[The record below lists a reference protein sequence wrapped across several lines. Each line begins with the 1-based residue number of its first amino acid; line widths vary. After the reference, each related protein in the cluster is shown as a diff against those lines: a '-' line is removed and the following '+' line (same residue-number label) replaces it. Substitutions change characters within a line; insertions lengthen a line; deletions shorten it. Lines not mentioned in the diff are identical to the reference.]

1 MCFMFFG
8 FGDCNLI
15 VFLFL
20 RLGMPEHPQELLL
33 GVFFVFRRFIK
44 FGALFGEVLWNR
56 ISTTVE
62 QKGPVFFKLAVV
74 VGGA

>member
-8 FGDCNLI
+8 LGDCNLI

-33 GVFFVFRRFIK
+33 GVFFVFRRFII
-44 FGALFGEVLWNR
+44 FWVLFLEVLWSL

-62 QKGPVFFKLAVV
+62 QKGPDFFL
-74 VGGA
+74 